1 MHFRRVIF
9 IEALKNRKGQA
20 LVEFAIILPILLLL
34 VMGIIE
40 FGLIFNAY
48 LTIQN
53 ASREGARYGITGAS
67 DADIVSLVRS
77 DCSALQ
83 STYLTVNVT
92 PAEGSRITGD
102 TLVVSVSY
110 SYHMVTPIISSLFSN
125 VVVLNAQTSMRME

>member
-1 MHFRRVIF
+1 M
-9 IEALKNRKGQA
+9 EALKNKKGQA
-20 LVEFAIILPILLLL
+20 MVEFAVILPILLLL

-77 DCSALQ
+77 DCSSLQ
-83 STYLTVNVT
+83 STYLTVNVA
-92 PAEGSRITGD
+92 PAEGSRNSGD
-102 TLVVSVSY
+102 TLVISVSY

-125 VVVLNAQTSMRME
+125 VVALNAQTSMRME

>member
-1 MHFRRVIF
+1 M
-9 IEALKNRKGQA
+9 EALKNKKGQA
-20 LVEFAIILPILLLL
+20 MVEFAVILPILLLL

-77 DCSALQ
+77 DCSSLQ

-92 PAEGSRITGD
+92 PTEGSRNSGD

-125 VVVLNAQTSMRME
+125 VVALNAQTSMRME